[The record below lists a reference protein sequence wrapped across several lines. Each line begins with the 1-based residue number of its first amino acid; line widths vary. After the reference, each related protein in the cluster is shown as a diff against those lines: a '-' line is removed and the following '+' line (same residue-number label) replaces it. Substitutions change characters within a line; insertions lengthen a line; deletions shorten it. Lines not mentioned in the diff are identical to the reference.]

1 MGRTI
6 SNPIGRV
13 SCDMHGGG
21 EITVDGEVVYRDGA
35 FVI

>member
-1 MGRTI
+1 MR
-6 SNPIGRV
+6 NPVGQV
-13 SCDMHGGG
+13 SPYVHGGG